1 MSDNFE
7 FDIDPKNR
15 EEILQ
20 RDRDFRESVSRMNS
34 GEKRTLLETL
44 EGLTGYSK
52 AHLYKCIKPNSS
64 SENKNFRTLFSY
76 GKGNLPTGLD
86 VPQGA
91 SLQDVAFQLKLR
103 IGEATIKGVESGG
116 AQDRVQSGTRNGET
130 TRLLGNA
137 VTGID
142 ADKVG
147 KYLLNDKLFSN
158 GYGLEPKVFFQSGGG
173 VYFKYWHDSPQSS
186 GSGFSAEERS
196 DYLDQGLVDPNEG
209 WY

>member
-20 RDRDFRESVSRMNS
+20 RDRDFRESVSRMNQ

-52 AHLYKCIKPNSS
+52 AHLYKCIKPDSS

-76 GKGNLPTGLD
+76 GKSKLPTGLD
-86 VPQGA
+86 VPQGV
-91 SLQDVAFQLKLR
+91 SSQDVAFQLKLR
-103 IGEATIKGVESGG
+103 IGEATIKGIEAGG
-116 AQDRVQSGTRNGET
+116 ARDRVQSGTRNGES

-137 VTGID
+137 VTGLD
-142 ADKVG
+142 VDTVG
-147 KYLLNDKLFSN
+147 KYVLNEKLFSDGN
-158 GYGLEPKVFFQSGGG
+158 GLEPKIFFQSGGG
-173 VYFKYWHDSPQSS
+173 VYFTHWHDSPGSS
-186 GSGFSAEERS
+186 GSGFDAEQER
-196 DYLDQGLVDPNEG
+196 DYLERGLIDPNEG

>member
-1 MSDNFE
+1 MSDEFE
-7 FDIDPKNR
+7 FDINPKNR

-20 RDRDFRESVSRMNS
+20 RDRDFRESVSRMNQN
-34 GEKRTLLETL
+34 EKRTLLEAL

-52 AHLYKCIKPNSS
+52 AHLSKCIKPNSS
-64 SENKNFRTLFSY
+64 SESKNFRTLFSY
-76 GKGNLPTGLD
+76 GKSNLPNGLD

-91 SLQDVAFQLKLR
+91 SAQDIAFQLKLR
-103 IGEATIKGVESGG
+103 IGEATIKGIEAGG

-142 ADKVG
+142 ISNIG
-147 KYLLNDKLFSN
+147 KYLLNDKLFFD
-158 GYGLEPKVFFQSGGG
+158 GYGLEAKMFFQSGGG
-173 VYFKYWHDSPQSS
+173 IYFKYWHDSPDSS
-186 GSGFSAEERS
+186 GSGFNSEQHNE
-196 DYLDQGLVDPNEG
+196 YLSEDLIDPNEG

>member
-1 MSDNFE
+1 MSDEFE

-20 RDRDFRESVSRMNS
+20 RDRDFRESVSRMNQA
-34 GEKRTLLETL
+34 EKRTFLETL

-64 SENKNFRTLFSY
+64 SESKNFRTLFSY
-76 GKGNLPTGLD
+76 GKSNLPNGLD

-91 SLQDVAFQLKLR
+91 SVQDIAFQLKLR
-103 IGEATIKGVESGG
+103 IGEASIKGIEAGG
-116 AQDRVQSGTRNGET
+116 AQDRVQSGTKNGET

-137 VTGID
+137 ITGID
-142 ADKVG
+142 ISNIG
-147 KYLLNDKLFSN
+147 KYLLNDKLFFD
-158 GYGLEPKVFFQSGGG
+158 GYGLEAKMFYQSGGG
-173 VYFKYWHDSPQSS
+173 IYFKYWHDSPQSS
-186 GSGFSAEERS
+186 GSGFDSEQHS
-196 DYLDQGLVDPNEG
+196 DYLDQELVDPNEG

>member
-1 MSDNFE
+1 MSDEFQ

-20 RDRDFRESVSRMNS
+20 RDRDFRESVSRMNQS
-34 GEKRTLLETL
+34 EKRTLLETL

-52 AHLYKCIKPNSS
+52 AHLYKCIKPNSN
-64 SENKNFRTLFSY
+64 SEDKNFRTLFSY

-91 SLQDVAFQLKLR
+91 SAQDVAFQLKLR
-103 IGEATIKGVESGG
+103 IGEATIKGVQAGG
-116 AQDRVQSGTRNGET
+116 AQDRVQPGTRSGET
-130 TRLLGNA
+130 TRDLGNS

-147 KYLLNDKLFSN
+147 KYLLNDKLFFDGN
-158 GYGLEPKVFFQSGGG
+158 GLEPKIFFQSGGG
-173 VYFKYWHDSPQSS
+173 IYIKFWHDSPQSS
-186 GSGFSAEERS
+186 GSGFDSEQQNE
-196 DYLDQGLVDPNEG
+196 YLNQDLVDPNEG